1 MSLTAPI
8 LVPMMLLLNVSPYFV
23 MALGFVQRYRKNAGV
38 GTLASYTVPLA
49 VAMTIAW
56 TLLFLAWWALG
67 IPLGPG
73 APVR

>member
-38 GTLASYTVPLA
+38 ATLASYTVPLA

-67 IPLGPG
+67 SRSARG

>member
-38 GTLASYTVPLA
+38 DTLASYTVPLA